1 MQESRQV
8 RRGTLA
14 QEIARKRHSLYVMKI
29 AQDRL
34 PSPLRERHASL
45 IQEMTEE
52 LQKMEAEFHELN
64 VQQIREELKGGQ
76 SEP

>member
-8 RRGTLA
+8 RRGRLA
-14 QEIARKRHSLYVMKI
+14 QEIARKRHLLYAMKI
-29 AQDRL
+29 AQDGL
-34 PSPLRERHASL
+34 PSTMRERHASFIQATTEKL
-45 IQEMTEE
+45 QEMESE
-52 LQKMEAEFHELN
+52 YHELN

>member
-8 RRGTLA
+8 RRGRLA
-14 QEIARKRHSLYVMKI
+14 EEIARKRHSLYSMKM
-29 AQDRL
+29 AQGSL
-34 PSPLRERHASL
+34 PPTMRERHASRVR
-45 IQEMTEE
+45 EMTEE
-52 LQKMEAEFHELN
+52 LQKMEAEYHELN